1 MPTVTNPSQSRL
13 VFELTQEQVLNIAAS
28 LASDLGSAADL
39 MPEDFHQRH
48 TQLLD
53 MFMSKLTEAGKSRV
67 LGAIPWEGA
76 LQ

>member
-13 VFELTQEQVLNIAAS
+13 VFELTQEQALHIAAS
-28 LASDLGSAADL
+28 LASDINCVADL
-39 MPEDFHQRH
+39 MPEDFHQQH

-53 MFMSKLTEAGKSRV
+53 IFMSKLSETGKARV